1 MRELGV
7 KNEIYKSLEKNK
19 EVSTHYISLQKEVYK
34 SQKEVWTFGKGYK
47 NYSNIAMLKLRKSN
61 MPLI

>member
-19 EVSTHYISLQKEVYK
+19 EVSTHYISLQKEV
-34 SQKEVWTFGKGYK
+34 WTFEKGYK